1 MSIWKNN
8 LYVMMNK
15 KVLIMAAAFL
25 LVTGNQMAAQAK
37 AGKYQMSEKR
47 RGTSETTPNVDY
59 GIVSS
64 AEVKNDMKRVLEYL
78 EKNTPYE
85 VIDGQAGRSI
95 ASDVELS
102 RNARLKQG
110 IFPLVGN
117 ESGMAYSAML
127 AAANLIEDNSYRD
140 YVRKRLVFLTEALP
154 LFGKAYE
161 KYGIADSM
169 MVQLLPPRGLDDCG
183 TMCAAMI
190 KACLAEE
197 IAGSRPLIEGWANTV
212 MYRTE
217 RLSDG
222 TFSRDCPFRHTL
234 WLEDIYKGV
243 PALTLMGAYSKYDQA
258 KYYREALSQINGF
271 VDRLFV
277 SEKGL
282 FRHGW
287 VEGMEVHPSYYW
299 GPANGMAMLAL
310 CEVLDVLPLNYEGR
324 DKLLELLR
332 KHIGSVSAC
341 QSKDGFWYRL
351 LDRNDSGYETSS
363 TAFFVYAIAH
373 AINRGWVDA
382 TAYGPVALLGWQAVS
397 SAIGSDGRLVGICSS
412 TGVAYDPAYY
422 IRRPVADNGLAG
434 YGAVIGA
441 GAEMCKLLENYFPK
455 MNGGAVCFYS
465 TLQQS
470 SAPVFT
476 YAEPGNFLQFVAGSS
491 RLNSKAPVVFVIGD
505 STVKYRS
512 GKGEA
517 DRWGWGGF
525 LQDYFDSSRI
535 TVENC
540 AVEGRSSRTYITE
553 GLWNRLLPALRKG
566 DYLIIDFG
574 HNDNNPLNTGLARGT
589 LPGLGSESRKMVIER
604 DGSMEDIFT
613 YGHYMRIYIRQAKA
627 KGAEVILLSHTPAN
641 QWENGKMKRCTQ
653 TYRKWTKELAEQENV
668 NFVDLNDITARKF
681 DFIGQEGTKIYYKD
695 LVHTSKEGAV
705 MNAESV
711 IMGIRQLD
719 GCDLKNFLKN
729 PSGSTVMETE

>member
-1 MSIWKNN
+1 
-8 LYVMMNK
+8 MMNK
-15 KVLIMAAAFL
+15 IVLIVIAVFL
-25 LVTGNQMAAQAK
+25 LVIGDQVSAQK
-37 AGKYQMSEKR
+37 KVEKYLMSESRK
-47 RGTSETTPNVDY
+47 GASEITNDVNY

-64 AEVKNDMKRVLEYL
+64 TEVKKDMKRVLEHL
-78 EKNTPYE
+78 EKNTPYR
-85 VIDGQAGRSI
+85 VIDGQTGKHVS
-95 ASDVELS
+95 SGVELN
-102 RNARLKQG
+102 RNAKLEQG
-110 IFPLVGN
+110 TFSLAGN
-117 ESGMAYSAML
+117 ECGMTYSAML
-127 AAANLIEDNSYRD
+127 TAAELIGDDSYQNYARN
-140 YVRKRLVFLTEALP
+140 RLVFLAEVLP
-154 LFGKAYE
+154 LFGRAYE
-161 KYGIADSM
+161 KYGIADSVM
-169 MVQLLPPRGLDDCG
+169 IQLLSPRDLDDCG

-197 IAGSRPLIEGWANTV
+197 ISGGRPLIEDWANTV
-212 MYRTE
+212 MYRTT
-217 RLSDG
+217 RLTDG

-234 WLEDIYKGV
+234 WLDDIYKGV
-243 PALTLMGAYSKYDQA
+243 PALTLMGRFSEYNQT
-258 KYYREALSQINGF
+258 KYYREALAQIDGF
-271 VDRLFV
+271 ADRLFV
-277 SEKGL
+277 PEKGL

-287 VEGMEVHPSYYW
+287 VEGMRVHPSYYW
-299 GPANGMAMLAL
+299 GPANGMAMLTL
-310 CEVLDVLPLNYEGR
+310 CEVLDALPSNYEGR
-324 DKLLELLR
+324 GDLIELLSR
-332 KHIGSVSAC
+332 HIEGVSAC

-351 LDRNDSGYETSS
+351 LDRSDSGYETSS

-382 TAYGPVALLGWQAVS
+382 IAYGPVVLHGWQAVS
-397 SAIGSDGRLVGICSS
+397 SAIGSDGKLAGVCTS

-422 IRRPVADNGLAG
+422 IRRPTADNLLSG

-441 GAEMCKLLENYFPK
+441 GAEVCKLLENYYPK
-455 MNGGAVCFYS
+455 MNAGAVCFYS

-470 SAPVFT
+470 RTPVFT
-476 YAEPGNFLQFVAGSS
+476 YAEPGNFLQFVAGIS

-553 GLWNRLLPALRKG
+553 GLWDRLLPALRKG

-589 LPGLGSESRKMVIER
+589 LHGIGSESKKMVIER
-604 DGSMEDIFT
+604 DGSMETIFT
-613 YGHYMRIYIRQAKA
+613 YGHYMRMYIRQAKA
-627 KGAEVILLSHTPAN
+627 KGVEVILLSHTPAN

-668 NFVDLNDITARKF
+668 NFVDLNDLTASKF
-681 DFIGQEGTKIYYKD
+681 DLIGPEDAKVYYKD
-695 LVHTSKEGAV
+695 LVHTSKEGAI

-711 IMGIRQLD
+711 AEGISRLEK
-719 GCDLKNFLKN
+719 CDLKSFLNSHYKHN
-729 PSGSTVMETE
+729 LKVLKCE

>member
-1 MSIWKNN
+1 
-8 LYVMMNK
+8 MMNRIA
-15 KVLIMAAAFL
+15 LIVTAACL
-25 LVTGNQMAAQAK
+25 LAIGNQAVAPKK
-37 AGKYQMSEKR
+37 AERYSVTEREKGISENAD
-47 RGTSETTPNVDY
+47 GVNY
-59 GIVSS
+59 GIVSPD
-64 AEVKNDMKRVLEYL
+64 EIKKDMKCVLEYL
-78 EKNTPYE
+78 ERNTPYE
-85 VIDGQAGRSI
+85 VIDGKKGRHVPAG
-95 ASDVELS
+95 AELNREAQLERGTFS
-102 RNARLKQG
+102 LVDNGCGMTYTAM
-110 IFPLVGN
+110 FTAAELVGDD
-117 ESGMAYSAML
+117 AYWDYAYNRLSFL
-127 AAANLIEDNSYRD
+127 AE
-140 YVRKRLVFLTEALP
+140 VLP
-154 LFGKAYE
+154 SFGRVYE
-161 KYGIADSM
+161 KYGVTDSE
-169 MVQLLPPRGLDDCG
+169 VIQLLSPRALDDCG

-197 IAGSRPLIEGWANTV
+197 ISGSRPLIEDWVNTV
-212 MYRTE
+212 IYRTTC
-217 RLSDG
+217 LTDG
-222 TFSRDCPFRHTL
+222 TFSRDCPFQHTL
-234 WLEDIYKGV
+234 CLDDMYKGIPV
-243 PALTLMGAYSKYDQA
+243 LAWMGTFSKYIQT
-258 KYYREALSQINGF
+258 KYYQKTLAQIDGF

-277 SEKGL
+277 PEKGL

-287 VEGMEVHPSYYW
+287 VEGMKVHPSYYW

-310 CEVLDVLPLNYEGR
+310 CEVLDALPSNYEGR
-324 DKLLELLR
+324 DKLIELLR
-332 KHIGSVSAC
+332 RHIEGVAVC

-351 LDRNDSGYETSS
+351 LDRCDSGYETAS

-382 TAYGPVALLGWQAVS
+382 IAYGPVVLLGWQALS
-397 SAIGSDGRLVGICSS
+397 SAIGNDGRLSGVSS
-412 TGVAYDPAYY
+412 FACVAYDPAYY
-422 IRRPVADNGLAG
+422 VRRPTADNVLSG

-441 GAEMCKLLENYFPK
+441 GAEMCKLLESYYPK

-470 SAPVFT
+470 STPVFT
-476 YAEPGNFLQFVAGSS
+476 YAEPGNFLQFIAGIS
-491 RLNSKAPVVFVIGD
+491 RLSSKAPVVFVIGD

-553 GLWNRLLPALRKG
+553 GLWDRLLPALRKG

-589 LPGLGSESRKMVIER
+589 LHGIGGESKRMVIER
-604 DGSMEDIFT
+604 DGSTEEIFT

-627 KGAEVILLSHTPAN
+627 KGVEVILLSHTPAN

-668 NFVDLNDITARKF
+668 NFVDLNDLTARKF
-681 DFIGQEGTKIYYKD
+681 DLIGQEDAKRYYKD
-695 LVHTSKEGAV
+695 LVHTSKEGAI
-705 MNAESV
+705 MNAKSV
-711 IMGIRQLD
+711 IEGIGQLD
-719 GCDLKNFLKN
+719 KCNLKSFLN
-729 PSGSTVMETE
+729 SYYSE